1 MQIVLDD
8 VEYKFDLS
16 EITVMQMKVL
26 KKAFG
31 LNLMTLEQG
40 LAEFD
45 ADALLAVY
53 WLMLE
58 QSGKSAPLEM
68 IDFKVVTFARAIQ
81 AAVEKEA
88 EDKAAEAKAEKA
100 KAKAPRNPTST
111 PRSSS
116 S

>member
-1 MQIVLDD
+1 MQITLDEVD
-8 VEYKFDLS
+8 YTFDLA
-16 EITVMQMKVL
+16 EITMLQMKVL

-31 LNLMTLEQG
+31 FNLMTLEQG

-58 QSGKSAPLEM
+58 QSGKSAPLEL

-88 EDKAAEAKAEKA
+88 ADKAAEEKA
-100 KAKAPRNPTST
+100 SKVKPRAPRNPTST
-111 PRSSS
+111 PRSTSS
-116 S
+116 